1 MPRIER
7 AIILI
12 ANYSRLYVIRVVF
25 SCELRQWLNSK
36 TMKTNNKQIK
46 KKRQKTTGKVAILKM
61 LFPMLHKQDMI
72 QNDNS

>member
-1 MPRIER
+1 MAKQQNNE
-7 AIILI
+7 
-12 ANYSRLYVIRVVF
+12 
-25 SCELRQWLNSK
+25 
-36 TMKTNNKQIK
+36 NKQQANK